1 MSNDKFLKHSE
12 NQQKINAFGYRC
24 IKLLQNC
31 VKKKSKQTNVDLFE
45 LFFHELVCFYSSA
58 YITILTQIKSNKKT
72 SFPFVNSR
80 FITDP
85 NAFQIQAFK
94 QESIPFY
101 FLFFKLN
108 FWSKKTLWLGP
119 NLRREEKI
127 SLFKKAWKVKIKK
140 KKRKKL
146 TTKLIYYQFF
156 LKKITQISK
165 ALELPFSEKHI
176 QALDLY
182 FKQYICFEGC
192 KPISRKNHF
201 LLAGSNSSLMQRV
214 ASANFLKDK
223 GNVISFGHGFASISI
238 IEEPVVEYGEMK
250 YSSSYIDFGKY
261 PFKKQSNNILVLKR
275 TSSQIQ
281 KIHSKKNTTKTKK
294 LLYVPT
300 SFSSYKTYAPYRNL
314 YDAFY
319 IDWQKTLMET
329 LNKNNVD
336 YMIKSHPKSIQTYPH
351 FSEHKLEK
359 ETLEM
364 CFDCYD
370 GFIFD
375 YASTALTETFATNK
389 KIIYFDIGNRKISP
403 KALQCIKQDSLY
415 TEIVF
420 DQPLEKQI
428 LAVLSLEKQRQ
439 FNFIN
444 TFSLGGKSTAEVL
457 NEIINK

>member
-108 FWSKKTLWLGP
+108 FWSKKTLWVGP
-119 NLRREEKI
+119 NLRSEEKI

-140 KKRKKL
+140 EKRKKL
-146 TTKLIYYQFF
+146 TIKISHYQFF
-156 LKKITQISK
+156 VNEITQISK
-165 ALELPFSEKHI
+165 TLELPFSEKHI
-176 QALDLY
+176 QALENY
-182 FKQYICFEGC
+182 FKQFICFEGY
-192 KPISRKNHF
+192 KPISKKNEF

-223 GNVISFGHGFASISI
+223 GNVISFSHGYASIAI
-238 IEEPVVEYGEMK
+238 IEEPIVEYGEWK
-250 YSSSYIDFGKY
+250 FNSSYVNYGGFPAKELSD
-261 PFKKQSNNILVLKR
+261 SNSVINTK
-275 TSSQIQ
+275 SAHIQ
-281 KIHSKKNTTKTKK
+281 KIHNKKHKTTTKK
-294 LLYVPT
+294 LLYIPT
-300 SFSSYKTYAPYRNL
+300 SLSSYKTYAPYRNF

-319 IDWQKTLMET
+319 IDWQKTLLKT
-329 LNKNNVD
+329 LKENNVE
-336 YMIKSHPKSIQTYPH
+336 YMIKTHPKTSAI
-351 FSEHKLEK
+351 FSHLHENELEK
-359 ETLEM
+359 ETLEK
-364 CFDCYD
+364 CFDRYD
-370 GFIFD
+370 GFILD
-375 YASTALTETFATNK
+375 YVSTALTETLATHK
-389 KIIYFDIGNRKISP
+389 KVIFFDIGNRKIGS
-403 KALQCIKQDSLY
+403 KALHCLKQDSLY
-415 TEIVF
+415 QKIAF
-420 DQPLEKQI
+420 DQPLQDQI
-428 LAVLSLEKQRQ
+428 SAVLSLDKQRQ
-439 FNFIN
+439 FNYIN
-444 TFSLGGKSTAEVL
+444 TFSLGGQTTAEIL
-457 NEIINK
+457 KDIIKQ

>member
-24 IKLLQNC
+24 VKLLQNC
-31 VKKKSKQTNVDLFE
+31 IKKKSKETNVDLFE

-94 QESIPFY
+94 QEPIPFY

-108 FWSKKTLWLGP
+108 FWSKKTLWVSS

-127 SLFKKAWKVKIKK
+127 SLFKKAWNVQIKIEKT
-140 KKRKKL
+140 KKL

-192 KPISRKNHF
+192 KPISRKNDF
-201 LLAGSNSSLMQRV
+201 LLAGSNLILTQRI

-238 IEEPVVEYGEMK
+238 IEEPAVEYGEMK

-275 TSSQIQ
+275 TSSHIQ
-281 KIHSKKNTTKTKK
+281 KIHNKKNTTKTKK

-319 IDWQKTLMET
+319 IDWQKTLMES

-336 YMIKSHPKSIQTYPH
+336 YMIKSHPKSIQKYPH

-375 YASTALTETFATNK
+375 YVSTALSEALATHK
-389 KIIYFDIGNRKISP
+389 KIIFFDIGNRHIST
-403 KALQCIKQDSLY
+403 KALKCIKTDSIFKK
-415 TEIVF
+415 IVF
-420 DQPLEKQI
+420 DKPLEDQI
-428 LAVLSLEKQRQ
+428 SSVFSLKKERQ
-439 FNFIN
+439 FSYIN
-444 TFSLGGKSTAEVL
+444 NFSLGGTTTAKIL
-457 NEIINK
+457 KEIVK